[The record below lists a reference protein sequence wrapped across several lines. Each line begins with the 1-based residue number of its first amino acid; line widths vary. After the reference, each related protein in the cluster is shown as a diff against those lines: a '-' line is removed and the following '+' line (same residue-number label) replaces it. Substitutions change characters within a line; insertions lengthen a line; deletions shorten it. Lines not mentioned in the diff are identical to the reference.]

1 MDFIIFMLK
10 VSTSNDFIES
20 KAIIRYFYVV
30 IESISYYK
38 LVFQA
43 LLTKILVVV
52 RSVIFANIIVF
63 SIEKLASY
71 SRFQLCWWMD
81 FISNELSSFLHI
93 HCTGISFV
101 RFFEFFIPFSNFVSS
116 SYHFRVANLSKKQ
129 KNKKVVLFKASS
141 INQSFTV
148 Y

>member
-10 VSTSNDFIES
+10 VSTSNDFIET

-71 SRFQLCWWMD
+71 SRFQLC
-81 FISNELSSFLHI
+81 S
-93 HCTGISFV
+93 
-101 RFFEFFIPFSNFVSS
+101 
-116 SYHFRVANLSKKQ
+116 
-129 KNKKVVLFKASS
+129 
-141 INQSFTV
+141 
-148 Y
+148 